1 MSKSACQVVS
11 LIELVFEF
19 FLAMKVITERRQSF
33 HVSAS
38 EQAALHVMEVCY
50 NNDFDFDYIQ
60 GV

>member
-1 MSKSACQVVS
+1 MSGGV
-11 LIELVFEF
+11 IDLVGVLSF
-19 FLAMKVITERRQSF
+19 FLAMKVIKERQQSF

>member
-1 MSKSACQVVS
+1 
-11 LIELVFEF
+11 
-19 FLAMKVITERRQSF
+19 MKVIKERRQSF

-38 EQAALHVMEVCY
+38 EQVALHVMEVCY